1 MKIILFF
8 IFLILPTF
16 ANSFDEHYKF
26 DHWGYE
32 RIMFGKTE
40 SREEAK
46 KLLDSYKLN
55 NLEVRDTNKPYL
67 GPIIDGH
74 AHPRKSTGKA
84 LDIGTEYFIEDLP
97 MLTNKANVFMSVIMG
112 TPNTYKSEDN
122 WNYYYDFAAE
132 HQNVLTNCHSN
143 FIGMSAN
150 KKKYKNS
157 EVNKEFKETIKRFKK
172 GQCYGL
178 GEAGLVHYNKKKK
191 NPPYGGYQPQ
201 LDLDLKHPIID
212 KAFEFVN
219 EHRMPI
225 NLHLEPFHEIDGID
239 RLTEFKNF
247 YKKKCEKY
255 PNAKIVIA
263 HTGMMPTKD
272 LEEIFDYCPNTYTD
286 WKLAFHWS
294 SLWGFEDLHIPNDYR
309 FKLHEVWAKSME
321 KYSDRYFFG
330 SDQKL
335 GKSPA
340 HDVFVEH
347 YMKHVRLMIGSLSP
361 EVQEK
366 IAYKNA
372 AKLFKINLN
381 QPLIVGKQ

>member
-16 ANSFDEHYKF
+16 ANSFDDHYKF
-26 DHWGYE
+26 DHWAYE

-74 AHPRKSTGKA
+74 SHPRKSTGKA

-150 KKKYKNS
+150 KKKYKKS
-157 EVNKEFKETIKRFKK
+157 EDNIEIKETTNRIKK
-172 GQCYGL
+172 GHSY
-178 GEAGLVHYNKKKK
+178 
-191 NPPYGGYQPQ
+191 
-201 LDLDLKHPIID
+201 
-212 KAFEFVN
+212 
-219 EHRMPI
+219 
-225 NLHLEPFHEIDGID
+225 
-239 RLTEFKNF
+239 
-247 YKKKCEKY
+247 
-255 PNAKIVIA
+255 
-263 HTGMMPTKD
+263 
-272 LEEIFDYCPNTYTD
+272 
-286 WKLAFHWS
+286 
-294 SLWGFEDLHIPNDYR
+294 
-309 FKLHEVWAKSME
+309 
-321 KYSDRYFFG
+321 
-330 SDQKL
+330 
-335 GKSPA
+335 
-340 HDVFVEH
+340 
-347 YMKHVRLMIGSLSP
+347 
-361 EVQEK
+361 
-366 IAYKNA
+366 
-372 AKLFKINLN
+372 
-381 QPLIVGKQ
+381 